1 MKNNKLFK
9 NIIKIICCFAI
20 VISHFSS
27 SLVVAKATEMDP
39 SVTITL
45 NGSRILSTI
54 EKITDPIYSWQIA
67 DSESGEFNAI
77 GSESYYD
84 ITSENE
90 GKYIKL
96 VVNGYESNVVG
107 PIGKLVEFDLSK
119 SSINFGTTYS
129 GIDSN
134 GISINGTHTESNI
147 YVVKQTDSDKKMT
160 TNCINFKDKTDSN
173 PYHVVLFGVNMG
185 QKTITTADP
194 NTSTHGAYTE
204 GVIDIPANSGN
215 QKKVTIYLKDENIV
229 RVIRYYT
236 NNSEP
241 TGITSSLKFT
251 DINGDGATSGKLY
264 MPIKVDENEIEKFI
278 QNKDNYNHWNSTL
291 GGDDTN
297 SNLVNLTIA
306 GGHLQVLSTYGDNCT
321 AIGAGGNGF
330 AQINITGGKVVAHT
344 SGTGTAIGGGIGWF
358 SQGGGANIHISGGD
372 VTAVNHGKIYVKVT
386 RDSNGEA
393 TSSKITTES
402 GDYNELVGGVAI
414 GCGSSFEASGVDG
427 KVTISGGTVNASA
440 AYGYGIGGGNSSAST
455 GGDTTIDIT
464 GGIVNA
470 SSIGGGSSQKGT
482 GGNAT
487 VTVSGDTNISL
498 TDGIGG
504 GKSAIGDGGEATI
517 TINDGTM
524 LCGGIIGGGDG
535 GKTGNGGKATVT
547 VNNGNLTAKSIGGGL
562 GSEGGNGGPAD
573 IKINGGTIV
582 TGSIGGGNTL
592 NPTGNLGYAKAKI
605 TGGDISGQ
613 FLMAAAGDKQ
623 CSFEMTG
630 GLLHDVDTT
639 ATTGPYQYTQP
650 NGAAV
655 YMNDPIG
662 VAILSGGKIAN
673 CKSVDGG
680 AVFMTAG
687 TFTIS
692 GDGIIEDCEATDT
705 GGAVYLGGG
714 TLNVEGGTIQNNIA
728 VNGGGIYLNNGTLN
742 ATNGTITKN
751 EASVLG
757 GGALV
762 NGGTVHMRGT
772 NITYNTATDSGGG
785 IAVINGNY
793 NMAGGSVDNNTA
805 SINTGGGVYVS
816 SDGADVNVNIY
827 SGSISGNRAA
837 LSGGAVSV
845 IGPSTGNNSIDV
857 QIGVNKQHFNSQD
870 NPQEQELT
878 QVNCDHDYIADDYH
892 IYSCPQI
899 NNNVTG
905 LNGGAVFVT
914 GNSNTEL
921 KMFCLE
927 EKGNTVENLYD
938 DLSYFMK
945 VEGGRVLMSTIQ
957 LDQIRDDMTEDEIR
971 DLEHNSTYG
980 NIQVE
985 NTIHATGGIFDIYG
999 KMTNPKT
1006 TGIVTVD
1013 MIDKTDKFVDHRY
1026 EVEFYKL
1033 HYYENFTDPETNIT
1047 TGQYKAHSISI
1058 NSSVEIKG
1066 NIYEHPGYTIVG
1078 WNTAPDGS
1086 HDGYDINDENGTDG
1100 WYRVGNTYKFDGQ
1113 PLGSLTIYAIWKANG
1128 YKVYFNSN
1136 IPENTPYEGDMEEY
1150 QIFEIDKEDNLY
1162 SNKWI
1167 YPGYNFKEW
1176 NTKKDGT
1183 GKTYTDGQLVKNI
1196 TSEDSITLYAQWEEC
1211 DHLTTS
1217 GHEYVYSIINNG
1229 KTIQAECECKGY
1241 KEYITINGKDTIYDR
1256 SEHPATLTKTNTNA
1270 LVTMS
1275 LFDSVLISY
1284 THQNLD
1290 NGNINVIDGS
1300 PKNAGIYVAS
1310 ITAGGKTASVT
1321 YTISKSPQHAPNKPD
1336 YVITN
1341 EDGKT
1346 AISVKHVNSSEYA
1359 NDETYDSM
1367 KQYKLVYYINGERID
1382 TGWKDAKNDPN
1393 YGYVFNLNVA
1403 LTNYYVYARYSEGS
1417 NYLASSEI
1425 PADSSYFFGEVE
1437 VVVSCGEGIV
1447 YDLQIADGKT
1457 ITDDGITLKIKL
1469 LDDTYY
1475 YPTDFTVIQKTVLE
1489 GVESNQTLM
1498 TTVAQ
1503 NSEYKFSNIPDK
1515 SKVTITIPDAKKHVT
1530 IDGKVTEKEIL
1541 GRVTTNEANISRDSA
1556 YTASFEVNNYDSNEY
1571 QELSIA
1577 FDPALPE
1584 NTSIIMK
1591 DQVANKYYWIK
1602 LESSIDHISLE
1613 SFKLMGADNIPYT
1626 SNTGNLKLLFAVDF
1640 SETDT
1645 IPNDSITTTISAVKN
1660 SSSNVETKCV
1670 NTNLFDKGSYE
1681 LTTHLDGLT
1690 KQIQYTYNKSYGI
1703 ASILD
1708 NRNTALLLKPKADTP
1723 VPADAYIIFKIGKTT
1738 LVSYANEEGYYVAPL
1753 SSVGNGSLTATLASK
1768 LFPSTETSYTFE
1780 VEWRISDSRASI
1792 SPINGDS
1799 LTKTEIEFTTGST
1812 TIPSVKIHCEKNLFT
1827 IGEYNNDGSFTMN
1840 TEVTFKNLNNTYNAE
1855 LILMRK
1861 ANSGNYTN
1869 TGWSQSINLNNEVHQ
1884 THFVNVNL
1892 AGQEPG
1898 SFMTQVVVKSGI
1910 DVITKANYYFIIQ
1923 ENK

>member
-1 MKNNKLFK
+1 MKNNKLLK
-9 NIIKIICCFAI
+9 DIMKIICCLAI
-20 VISHFSS
+20 IISQFSS
-27 SLVVAKATEMDP
+27 FERLVIAEDTEP
-39 SVTITL
+39 KVTITL
-45 NGSRILSTI
+45 NGSRILSKI
-54 EKITDPIYSWQIA
+54 ENIDSPSYSWQIA
-67 DSESGEFNAI
+67 DSEVGPFKEIDTN
-77 GSESYYD
+77 SYYD
-84 ITSENE
+84 ITTNDE
-90 GKYIKL
+90 GKYVKL
-96 VVNGYESNVVG
+96 VVGEHESNTIASL
-107 PIGKLVEFDLSK
+107 PKLITFDLEK
-119 SSINFGTTYS
+119 SAITLGTSYS
-129 GIDSN
+129 GKDSEGN
-134 GISINGTHTESNI
+134 IVSGTHTVNQVYVIKQSNNASLTENI
-147 YVVKQTDSDKKMT
+147 ISFTGNTAS
-160 TNCINFKDKTDSN
+160 I
-173 PYHVVLFGVNMG
+173 PYDVTLDGVNMG
-185 QKTITTADP
+185 QKAAYGVKTPDEHGNAKYTTG
-194 NTSTHGAYTE
+194 S
-204 GVIDIPANSGN
+204 IDIPATN
-215 QKKVTIYLKDENIV
+215 TIAKNVILRLKNENI
-229 RVIRYYT
+229 IRAIHYYT
-236 NNSEP
+236 SSGSNA
-241 TGITSSLKFT
+241 SSLKIT
-251 DINGDGATSGKLY
+251 DIKGDGSTESKLY
-264 MPIKVDENEIEKFI
+264 MPVKVAPENIDEFVNT
-278 QNKDNYNHWNSTL
+278 NTNYNHWNSVI
-291 GGDDTN
+291 GGDDN
-297 SNLVNLTIA
+297 SSEVYGLEIA
-306 GGHLQVLSTYGDNCT
+306 GGSLQILSTLGDNCT
-321 AIGAGGNGF
+321 AIGAGGNGST
-330 AQINITGGKVVAHT
+330 NLKITGGNIIAHCN
-344 SGTGTAIGGGIGWF
+344 GTGTAIGGGIGWH
-358 SQGGGANIHISGGD
+358 SAGGSSKVTISGGKIY
-372 VTAVNHGKIYVKVT
+372 AKNHGEI
-386 RDSNGEA
+386 N
-393 TSSKITTES
+393 SSSDGT
-402 GDYNELVGGVAI
+402 VGGVAI
-414 GCGSSFEASGVDG
+414 GAGSSFKAAGSTS
-427 KVTISGGTVNASA
+427 TITITGGEIE
-440 AYGYGIGGGNSSAST
+440 AYGTFGNGIGGGNSSTST
-455 GGDTTIDIT
+455 GGSATVTIT
-464 GGIVNA
+464 GGIVHA
-470 SSIGGGSSQKGT
+470 TSIGGGNSKVGT
-482 GGNAT
+482 GGSAT
-487 VTVSGDTNISL
+487 VIIDDSANVTLS
-498 TDGIGG
+498 DGIGG
-504 GKSAIGDGGEATI
+504 GLSKSGTGGRAEI
-517 TINDGTM
+517 TINNGF
-524 LCGGIIGGGDG
+524 LNCGGIIGGGNG
-535 GKTGNGGKATVT
+535 TGKGNGGEATVI
-547 VNNGNLTAKSIGGGL
+547 VNNGNLIAKSIGGGTGGTL
-562 GSEGGNGGPAD
+562 GNGGAAN
-573 IKINGGTIV
+573 IIINGGTIV

-592 NPTGNLGYAKAKI
+592 NPNGNLGYAKAKI

-630 GLLHDVDTT
+630 GLLHGVDTT
-639 ATTGPYQYTQP
+639 VTSGPYQYSQS

-662 VAILSGGKIAN
+662 VAILSGGKIEN
-673 CKSVDGG
+673 CKAVNGG
-680 AVFMTAG
+680 AVYMTDG

-692 GDGIIEDCEATDT
+692 NEGIIEDCEATDT

-714 TLNVEGGTIQNNIA
+714 TLNVKGGIIQNNNAI
-728 VNGGGIYLNNGTLN
+728 NGGGIYLNNGTLN
-742 ATNGTITKN
+742 ATGGTITKN

-762 NGGTVHMRGT
+762 NGGTVHMCGT
-772 NITYNTATDSGGG
+772 NVTYNTATDSGGG

-805 SINTGGGVYVS
+805 SNNTGGGVYVS
-816 SDGADVNVNIY
+816 SDGADVDVNIY

-845 IGPSTGNNSIDV
+845 IGPSIGENSIDV
-857 QIGVNKQHFNSQD
+857 QIGVNEQHFVSQH

-878 QVNCDHDYIADDYH
+878 PINCDHDYIADDYH

-927 EKGNTVENLYD
+927 EKGNSVENLYD

-945 VEGGRVLMSTIQ
+945 VEGGRVLMSTIP
-957 LDQIRDDMTEDEIR
+957 LDQIRDDMAEDEIR
-971 DLEHNSTYG
+971 NLEHNSTYG

-985 NTIHATGGIFDIYG
+985 NTIHATGGKIDIYG

-1006 TGIVTVD
+1006 SGIITVD
-1013 MIDKTDKFVDHRY
+1013 MVNKTDKFVDHRY

-1033 HYYENFTDPETNIT
+1033 HYYENFTDPVTNIT
-1047 TGQYKAHSISI
+1047 TGQYKAYSISI

-1086 HDGYDINDENGTDG
+1086 HDGYDIDDENGTDG
-1100 WYRVGNTYKFDGQ
+1100 WYRVGDTYKFDGK

-1196 TSEDSITLYAQWEEC
+1196 TSEDSITLYAQWEKC
-1211 DHLTTS
+1211 DHSTTS

-1256 SEHPATLTKTNTNA
+1256 SEHPATLTKTNTDA

-1275 LFDSVLISY
+1275 LFDNVSISY
-1284 THQNLD
+1284 TYQNLD

-1359 NDETYDSM
+1359 NDETYDSK
-1367 KQYKLVYYINGERID
+1367 KQYKLVYYINGERTD
-1382 TGWKDAKNDPN
+1382 TGWQDGSDDDPN
-1393 YGYVFNLNVA
+1393 YGYIFDLNVA

-1503 NSEYKFSNIPDK
+1503 NSEYKLSNIPDK
-1515 SKVTITIPDAKKHVT
+1515 SKVTITIPDAKKYVT
-1530 IDGKVTEKEIL
+1530 IDGKVTEKEIF
-1541 GRVTTNEANISRDSA
+1541 GRVTTDEANISRDSA

-1591 DQVANKYYWIK
+1591 DQVTNKYYWIK
-1602 LESSIDHISLE
+1602 LDSSVDHISLE
-1613 SFKLMGADNIPYT
+1613 SFKRMGTNNIPYT

-1645 IPNDSITTTISAVKN
+1645 IPNDSVTTTISAVKN

-1690 KQIQYTYNKSYGI
+1690 KQIQYKTNVSEGV

-1708 NRNTALLLKPKADTP
+1708 NRNTSILLKPKTETP
-1723 VPADAYIIFKIGKTT
+1723 VPVDSYIIFKTGNTT

-1753 SSVGNGSLTATLASK
+1753 SAVGNGSLTATLVSK
-1768 LFPSTETSYTFE
+1768 LFPSTETSYEFE
-1780 VEWRISDSRASI
+1780 VDWRISDSRASI

-1799 LTKTEIEFTTGST
+1799 LTKTKIEFTTGST
-1812 TIPSVKIHCEKNLFT
+1812 TIPSVKIHGEKNLFT
-1827 IGEYNNDGSFTMN
+1827 IGEYNNGSFTMN
-1840 TEVTFKNLNNTYNAE
+1840 SEVTFKNLNNTYNAE

-1861 ANSGNYTN
+1861 ADSGNYTN
-1869 TGWSQSINLNNEVHQ
+1869 TGWSQSINLNNEVQQ

-1898 SFMTQVVVKSGI
+1898 SFMIQIVIKSGI

-1923 ENK
+1923 